1 MRHVL
6 ALAVAALAIAV
17 VLVLVV
23 GEDETAEEDTTVG
36 VTEPQP
42 EPGRT
47 ETGPTAPPEGNTPAQ
62 TADVERAVELYVEA
76 AETGETDAPPGLPT
90 TDELSIRSVR
100 IAGNRAT
107 ARLAGGPR
115 LVLLRTDGHWRV
127 TRVLSVG

>member
-23 GEDETAEEDTTVG
+23 GEEETAEDTTVD
-36 VTEPQP
+36 VTEPGP

-47 ETGPTAPPEGNTPAQ
+47 QPDAVVPPDGHSPAE

-76 AETGETDAPPGLPT
+76 AETGEIRAPAGLPT
-90 TDELSIRSVR
+90 TDELSIRRVR
-100 IAGNRAT
+100 IEGARAT
-107 ARLAGGPR
+107 ALLAGGPR
-115 LVLLRTDGHWRV
+115 VVLVRSDGRWRV
-127 TRVLSVG
+127 TRVHSVG